1 MAEPIIRLAEGEVK
15 GARVSGVL
23 RFRGVPYAAGPV
35 GDRRFRLPEAHP
47 GWSGVRDATVAGAN
61 APHVAKPF
69 PGLDVAPLIG
79 TGWTEGDDYLNADI
93 WLPDDGRTGRPIMV
107 FIHGGAFV
115 LGSSTAAVQDGAA
128 FARDGIVLVSIT
140 YRLGIEGFLP
150 VDGAPANLG
159 LLDQIAALK
168 WVRANAEAL
177 GGDADNITVFGE
189 SAGAMSV
196 ACLVASP
203 LAQGLFRRAIIQSG
217 HGSMVRPLPVARRLT
232 QKVARMLKVR
242 PDADGFRGTRIK
254 DTLRVLEAVIQPTV
268 RLDLRDARGREPTY
282 GLSKFLPV
290 FGDDV
295 LPEPPLDALGK
306 GVGRDIDVLIG
317 SNREE
322 MNLYFVPTGV
332 RAKLPGWLA
341 PLILG
346 RVERNARRILKTYRQ
361 QGEKP
366 GWTFTRA
373 LSDLVFRYPARQF
386 AAAHEGRT
394 HVYEM
399 EWQSPASGGEL
410 GACHGIELPFVF
422 NTLAS
427 TTGPEGLTGEAPPQ
441 GLADRVHGL
450 WVQYAKTGDLP
461 WGEYSARDPQ
471 VYALEAGQAA
481 VEPPMPCAAIL
492 N

>member
-1 MAEPIIRLAEGEVK
+1 MAEPIIRLAAGEVK

-47 GWSGVRDATVAGAN
+47 GWLGVRDATVAGAN
-61 APHVAKPF
+61 APHVVKPF

-115 LGSSTAAVQDGAA
+115 LGSSTAAVQDGTA

-254 DTLRVLEAVIQPTV
+254 DTLRVLEAVIQPMV
-268 RLDLRDARGREPTY
+268 RLDLRDERGREPTY

-290 FGDDV
+290 FGDGV

-341 PLILG
+341 PLILS
-346 RVERNARRILKTYRQ
+346 RVERNARRILKAYRQ

-422 NTLAS
+422 DTLAS

-441 GLADRVHGL
+441 ALAERVHGL

-461 WGEYSARDPQ
+461 WGEYSTRDPQ

>member
-1 MAEPIIRLAEGEVK
+1 MAEPMIRLAEGEVK
-15 GARVSGVL
+15 GARESGAL
-23 RFRGVPYAAGPV
+23 RFRGVPYAAGPM

-47 GWSGVRDATVAGAN
+47 GWTGVRDGTVAGPN
-61 APHVAKPF
+61 APHVVKPF

-79 TGWTEGDDYLNADI
+79 TGWIEGDDYLNADI

-115 LGSSTAAVQDGAA
+115 LGSSTAAVQDGTA
-128 FARDGIVLVSIT
+128 FARDGIVMVSIT

-150 VDGAPANLG
+150 VDGSPANLG
-159 LLDQIAALK
+159 LHDQIAALK
-168 WVRANAEAL
+168 WVRANAAAL
-177 GGDADNITVFGE
+177 GGDANNITVFGE

-232 QKVARMLKVR
+232 RKVAKMLKVR
-242 PDADGFRGTRIK
+242 PDADGFRRIRIK
-254 DTLRVLEAVIQPTV
+254 DMLRVLEAVIQPTV
-268 RLDLRDARGREPTY
+268 RLDLRDERGREPTY

-295 LPEPPLDALGK
+295 LPERPLDALGK

-317 SNREE
+317 SNRDE

-332 RAKLPGWLA
+332 RDKLPGWLA

-346 RVERNARRILKTYRQ
+346 RVERNAGKILKAYRQ
-361 QGEKP
+361 KGEKP

-386 AAAHEGRT
+386 AAAHKGRT
-394 HVYEM
+394 RVYEM
-399 EWQSPASGGEL
+399 EWSSPASGGEL

-422 NTLAS
+422 DTLAS

-441 GLADRVHGL
+441 AWADRVHSL

-461 WGEYSARDPQ
+461 WGEYSDRDPQ

-492 N
+492 S